1 MEKTIYERSLDLH
14 KQNKGK
20 VAIISKVPIVS
31 KEDLSLAYTPGVA
44 EPCRAI
50 NKDPSSVYEYT
61 HKGNTVAV
69 VSDGTAVLG
78 LGDIGP
84 AAAMPVMEGKCVLF
98 KAFADI
104 DAWPICIDTKDPDE
118 IVRIV
123 KALAPTFGAVNLEDI
138 SAPRCFEI
146 EERLQDIGI
155 PVMHDDQHGTMIV
168 IMAALRNALPLVGKK
183 LSDCKVVISGAGAAG
198 VALAKVLCGLG
209 PYSGAVKEIAR
220 DVILCDTKGAI
231 YPGRK
236 EHMNPSKEQLAG
248 FTNKNMIKGTLAD
261 AMKGADIFIGLSGPG
276 IVTAEMV
283 KTMAPKAI
291 VFAMSNPVPEIMPD
305 DAKKGGA
312 MIVGTGR
319 SDFPNQIN
327 NVLGYPG
334 IFRGALDARAKRI
347 TPSMKLAAIEALAAC
362 VKDPTPEKVIPTPL
376 EPGVAQKVAEAVKR
390 AAKGDSNSV

>member
-1 MEKTIYERSLDLH
+1 MEKTVYEKSLDLH
-14 KQNKGK
+14 KEHKGK
-20 VAIISKVPIVS
+20 VAIVSKVPIKT
-31 KEDLSLAYTPGVA
+31 KEDLTLAYTPGVA

-50 NKDPSSVYEYT
+50 NKDPSLVYEYT

-98 KAFADI
+98 KAFAGI
-104 DAWPICIDTKDPDE
+104 DAWPICIDTKNPDE
-118 IVRIV
+118 IVMIV

-146 EERLQDIGI
+146 EERLQNIGI

-168 IMAALRNALPLVGKK
+168 INAALRNALPLVGKK
-183 LSDCKVVISGAGAAG
+183 LSDVKVVVSGAGAAG
-198 VALAKVLCGLG
+198 VAVAKLLAGAG
-209 PYSGAVKEIAR
+209 PYKGVVKETAK

-231 YPGRK
+231 YTGRK
-236 EHMNPSKEQLAG
+236 EHMNPSKEELAS
-248 FTNKNMIKGTLAD
+248 FTNKNRVAGTLAEVL
-261 AMKGADIFIGLSGPG
+261 KGADIFVGLSGPG

-291 VFAMSNPVPEIMPD
+291 VFAMANPVPEIMPD
-305 DAKKGGA
+305 EAKKGGA
-312 MIVGTGR
+312 AIVGTGR

-347 TPSMKLAAIEALAAC
+347 TPAMKLAAIEALASC
-362 VKDPTPEKVIPTPL
+362 VTNPSPEKVIPSPL
-376 EPGVAQKVAEAVKR
+376 EEGVAQKVAEAVKK
-390 AAKGDSNSV
+390 AALNDKTAM